1 MKAFV
6 RNRYL
11 LDYAVASLARHRV
24 KNLGLVA
31 VHALVI
37 FLVASVLLF
46 GTALRRETA
55 AMLGTG
61 PDIVVQAMTMGR
73 HDMIPRAGLDTLKGL
88 RGVRRS
94 EPRLWGYLY
103 DTSTAANYTLM
114 AGSDLAK
121 GEAVVGEGVAR
132 ARKLAPGK
140 VFFLVS
146 PSGKFL
152 RTRVKSVLPGAT
164 ALVSSDLV
172 LVEDSDLRAFFA
184 VGPDAFTDIALTV
197 SNPREVATIA
207 EKGAVRLPGYRFV
220 TRENLQRSYES
231 LFSWRE
237 GLVLVIL
244 TGALVAFAI
253 LAFDKA
259 SGLSAEERREIGILK
274 AVGWD
279 TSNIIVMKLFEG
291 GLISGTAFL
300 IGFVAAYVHVFF
312 SAASLFEPVL
322 MGWSTLYPR
331 FRLTP
336 DVDGLQVATLALLTV
351 LPYMIAILVPVWRTA
366 STDPDLVMR

>member
-1 MKAFV
+1 MKALA
-6 RNRYL
+6 RNRHL
-11 LDYAVASLARHRV
+11 LDYAVASLARHRA
-24 KNLGLVA
+24 KNIGLVV

-73 HDMIPRAGLDTLKGL
+73 HDTITRASLDALKGL
-88 RGVRRS
+88 RGIRRS

-103 DTSTAANYTLM
+103 DTSAAANYTLM
-114 AGSDLAK
+114 VGRDLAK

-132 ARKLAPGK
+132 ARKLVPGK
-140 VFFLVS
+140 FLFLVS
-146 PSGKFL
+146 PSGKL
-152 RTRVKSVLPGAT
+152 LKARVKSVLSGAT
-164 ALVSSDLV
+164 ALVSADIV
-172 LVEDSDLRAFFA
+172 LLEDSDLRAFFA

-197 SNPREVATIA
+197 ANPREVETVA
-207 EKGAVRLPGYRFV
+207 EKGAIRLPGHRFV
-220 TRENLQRSYES
+220 TRDNLLRSYES

-244 TGALVAFAI
+244 AGALVAFAI

-279 TSNIIVMKLFEG
+279 TSNIVVMKLFEG

-300 IGFVAAYVHVFF
+300 IGFVAAYVHVFL

-336 DVDGLQVATLALLTV
+336 DVDGLQVATLAILTV